1 MAESNFPDWTKTQTT
16 ITQPLLLPD
25 SNGVEGGSETATPP
39 SITMTEECVCV
50 LCDETFTLPGAQPR
64 LLTHLFNEHKL
75 VIGEVNMIADLPA
88 YMAYWKNKFKAEALD
103 TYCAVMKVLKNRRV
117 AATLKSSDYCL
128 CLFICRCTIT
138 RHTRLL

>member
-25 SNGVEGGSETATPP
+25 SKGAEGGLETATPP

-103 TYCAVMKVLKNRRV
+103 TYCAVMKVHL
-117 AATLKSSDYCL
+117 
-128 CLFICRCTIT
+128 
-138 RHTRLL
+138 